1 MNSKIRT
8 ILLPVFMSLVILS
21 LLTVSLTLGRYTD
34 EAESEGIYSGDINYT
49 VSNQVEIESVDE
61 SFTDIENGYNNIKI
75 KDEVDNPLVI
85 SGGISDVNSDLVIDL
100 NGHEIQRNNRE
111 PLLNVTQGVK
121 LTIIDTSEEQTGSF
135 YNPVG
140 SVLRISGGSL
150 TVSAGEFE
158 SGPRSGEGAHKSE
171 YYNAASNSTSKGAT
185 IKKEYSV
192 DTLYIDE
199 NTTIGNASMPVII
212 PSVTNV
218 DGVNRSVNGNM
229 YFSEGYNSNTY
240 IPADTYLYFTLEDP
254 TVENATIAA
263 EGSAD
268 YFYTYYLNR
277 GTFDYAQKQE
287 PSDSTVQIKV
297 YVYNDVKSEAATTK
311 KPFSAIEMESGNL
324 FVRGGTYRS
333 YFGERDTYC
342 VNASGGY
349 MAIEAGKFYAY
360 GRGVCVQCDYAAD
373 VNIEEQYLR
382 VSSGDFYSEAGDTIG
397 VSGGRMVV
405 SDASFVKNAA
415 DFALTSNTRN
425 ANGSAIRVSGGSL
438 TVSATSEIHF
448 SLYGSGMSGI
458 TSEGGN
464 ASVSV
469 RNVTMNFYSERAT
482 SEGQEDPREAAGIL
496 YNTGIYAADGGSVVC
511 DGNTSFNVIGSYSS
525 GIYSEGGSI
534 NLNGDTFR
542 CTVKMATDGEDGKKL
557 SSTAISTVGG
567 SINFNVREA
576 TVSSNGLGIT
586 VGGGDICFKHTEQET
601 INITT
606 TRGTAIYVY
615 DGKVSVDGNSIVNI
629 TSEIDPFCSWAVD
642 TSGGSTGIKDTN
654 VNINN
659 GVYINGGSL
668 VSKGEITVQHT
679 GVENT
684 SSGSGLIDSKIKSY
698 AVRVD
703 GSGAQGSSAQSGASF
718 SATNLKIFVNENADG
733 GGLYVKDGSITLDT
747 AEIAAQGFGIAMRG
761 ESGDNVTINTTL
773 TLTSRKTTGIY
784 ITGGSLTLNGETT
797 VNSTINAGYAFCE
810 GNDLPKNS
818 YDGVFVENGSLTA
831 NSTFTVNFSG
841 LANDPNETFSSM
853 VKSYAVRVDGSGAQ
867 GSSAQSGASFSATN
881 LNISVNAMAD
891 GGGLYVN
898 QGTITLDTAVID
910 SQSYGIALRGESD
923 TDSVTISKALTVNSA
938 RTTGIYIT
946 GGSLTLN
953 EDSVAN
959 ITSSISEA
967 YGFNNT
973 SATKSYDGVFV
984 EGGSLYANGEF
995 NVEHKGIDNLS
1006 DTNNATYK
1014 IVGQQ
1019 IRSYAVRVKETTD
1032 QKPTVNILK
1041 GNITNSI
1048 GGGVYVSGGSVT
1060 LGNTANY
1067 TDDDLL
1073 VETTGTELY
1082 DDNVY
1087 DRYTDVGAD
1096 SWWYYLS
1103 KQGGHAIEVQG
1114 GSLTVNSGTYT
1125 AAQGNGIFV
1134 RNTDSA
1140 AVSNQ
1145 VTINGGFFY
1154 GYNTGYN
1161 LGTNDR
1167 KVGPGASAGLY
1178 VMGHSLTVTIN
1189 GGTFGNKGNVS
1200 NSAASFF
1207 GTPGGTRALVN
1218 IYGGNFYGSKS
1229 DVLSV
1234 FRFVD
1239 FVFDASDTTTPI
1251 TVENANGSGAALSVQ
1266 DDLIYLSD
1274 QNRGSTIK
1282 ISNGTFS
1289 GTSYGIYYGS
1299 SVDTLIISG
1308 GKFSGNETSGLHFA
1322 YSPGTYQRTVYL
1334 SGGEYTGGTAAI
1346 GGTYSRYYILDSG
1359 YRIVEN
1365 GNTWTV
1371 VRD

>member
-1 MNSKIRT
+1 MTAKIRS
-8 ILLPVFMSLVILS
+8 IFLPVLLSLAILS
-21 LLTVSLTLGRYTD
+21 MLTVSLTLGRYTQ
-34 EAESEGIYSGDINYT
+34 EAESEGIYSGDLNYI

-61 SFTDIENGYNNIKI
+61 FFTAIENGYNNIKI

-121 LTIIDTSEEQTGSF
+121 LTIIDTSEKQTGSF

-158 SGPRSGEGAHKSE
+158 SGPRSGEGIHKSE
-171 YYNAASNSTSKGAT
+171 YYDASSNSTSKGAT

-254 TVENATIAA
+254 TVENATIAV
-263 EGSAD
+263 EGSAK
-268 YFYTYYLNR
+268 YYYTYYLNR
-277 GTFDYAQKQE
+277 DTFDYAQKQE

-297 YVYNDVKSEAATTK
+297 YVYNGVKSAAATTK

-525 GIYSEGGSI
+525 GIYSEGGSEGGSI

-542 CTVKMATDGEDGKKL
+542 CTVEMAEDGEADKIL
-557 SSTAISTVGG
+557 SSTAISTFGG
-567 SINFNVREA
+567 NINFNVREA
-576 TVSSNGLGIT
+576 TVSSNGLGIK
-586 VGGGDICFKHTEQET
+586 VRGGNIRFSHTEQET

-606 TRGTAIYVY
+606 TRGTAIYVD
-615 DGKVSVDGNSIVNI
+615 DGEVSVDKDSIVNI
-629 TSEIDPFCSWAVD
+629 TSKIDPSCSWVVD

-668 VSKGEITVQHT
+668 VSDGQITVQHT
-679 GVENT
+679 GVENE
-684 SSGSGLIDSKIKSY
+684 SSGSGLIDSMVKSY

-703 GSGAQGSSAQSGASF
+703 GQLSSQTSTFDANKLSIEVS
-718 SATNLKIFVNENADG
+718 DHG

-747 AEIAAQGFGIAMRG
+747 AEIDAQGFGIAMRG

-773 TLTSRKTTGIY
+773 TLTSSGTTGIY

-797 VNSTINAGYAFCE
+797 VNSTIDSGYTFCT
-810 GNDLPKNS
+810 GTDLPKNS

-841 LANDPNETFSSM
+841 LANDQNETFSSM

-881 LNISVNAMAD
+881 LNLFVNANAD

-984 EGGSLYANGEF
+984 EGGSLYANGRF
-995 NVEHKGIDNLS
+995 NVTHRGIENLS
-1006 DTNNATYK
+1006 DTGSATYR

-1019 IRSYAVRVKETTD
+1019 IRSYAVRVKETSA
-1032 QKPTVNILK
+1032 QKPSVNILK

-1048 GGGVYVSGGSVT
+1048 GGGVYVSGGSVS
-1060 LGNTANY
+1060 LGNLSNTVE
-1067 TDDDLL
+1067 DDLK
-1073 VETTGTELY
+1073 VETTGTTLFATSY
-1082 DDNVY
+1082 M
-1087 DRYTDVGAD
+1087 DVGA
-1096 SWWYYLS
+1096 STWAYRLNRT
-1103 KQGGHAIEVQG
+1103 GGHAIEVQG

-1134 RNTDSA
+1134 RNTDSS

-1145 VTINGGFFY
+1145 VIINGGNFY
-1154 GYNTGYN
+1154 GYNTGYK
-1161 LGTNDR
+1161 LDSDER

-1178 VMGHSLTVTIN
+1178 VMGHSLTVNIN
-1189 GGTFGNKGNVS
+1189 GGTFGSKGDVS
-1200 NSAASFF
+1200 NSAAVFF
-1207 GTPGGTRALVN
+1207 GTPGEERAKVN
-1218 IYGGNFYGSKS
+1218 ICGGNFYGSKS
-1229 DVLSV
+1229 DVMSV

-1239 FVFDASDTTTPI
+1239 FLFDAKDPATPI
-1251 TVENANGSGAALSVQ
+1251 TVENANGNPSAALSVQ
-1266 DDLIYLSD
+1266 DDLIYTSD
-1274 QNRGSTIK
+1274 SGRGSTIN
-1282 ISNGTFS
+1282 ISNGTFN
-1289 GTSYGIYYGS
+1289 GTGDGIFYGS
-1299 SVDTLIISG
+1299 SVDTLRISG
-1308 GKFSGNETSGLHFA
+1308 GNFSGADSSGLLFSK
-1322 YSPGTYQRTVYL
+1322 SPGTYIRTVFL
-1334 SGGEYTGGTAAI
+1334 SGGTFYGGTNAV
-1346 GGTYSRYYILDSG
+1346 GGTYYADAYIVDSG
-1359 YRIVEN
+1359 YYFSKN
-1365 GNTWTV
+1365 GNTWQV
-1371 VRD
+1371 LPS